1 MPRYVCAELLE
12 PSSLPIPGEQQV
24 ISCVTWVE
32 SVSVIDQLAITPT
45 QARAL
50 TQDIVYILG
59 LCLCYVLLSR
69 FANKA

>member
-1 MPRYVCAELLE
+1 MTRYVCAELSTDT
-12 PSSLPIPGEQQV
+12 PQT
-24 ISCVTWVE
+24 CVAWVE
-32 SVSVIDQLAITPT
+32 QVNALDQLAITPT